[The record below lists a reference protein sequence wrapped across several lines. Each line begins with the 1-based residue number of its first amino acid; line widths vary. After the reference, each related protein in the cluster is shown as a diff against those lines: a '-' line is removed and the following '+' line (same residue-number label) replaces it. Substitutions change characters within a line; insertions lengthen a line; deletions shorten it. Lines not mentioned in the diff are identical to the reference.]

1 MDSTPKWIPFLYG
14 SILNL
19 MGTLILGAL
28 WGYVPTDGGRF
39 TAPSWVIISLGI
51 CLLSAGAAFWLP
63 SKSPSLVKSALL
75 VITLIALALVCNWTA
90 FAPGVEYQSS
100 ATLGMIEIAG
110 QDQIG
115 GRIVFGLVAVIIDLV
130 ILAIFVN
137 LFKQSHSKK

>member
-14 SILNL
+14 SIMIL

-28 WGYVPTDGGRF
+28 WGYVPIDGGSF

-63 SKSPSLVKSALL
+63 GKSPSLVKSALL
-75 VITLIALALVCNWTA
+75 IITLVALALVCNWTA

-100 ATLGMIEIAG
+100 AILGMIEITG
-110 QDQIG
+110 KDQIG
-115 GRIVFGLVAVIIDLV
+115 GRIVFGLAAVTIDLI
-130 ILAIFVN
+130 ILAVFISF
-137 LFKQSHSKK
+137 FRQSHRK